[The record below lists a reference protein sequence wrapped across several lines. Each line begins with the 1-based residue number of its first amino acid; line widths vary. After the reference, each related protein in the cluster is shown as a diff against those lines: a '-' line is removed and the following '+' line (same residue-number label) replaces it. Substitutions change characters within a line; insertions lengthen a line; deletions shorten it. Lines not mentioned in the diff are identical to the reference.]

1 MLSGSTNHRV
11 DGEHHRHVVS
21 VTATGISAPT
31 TAEMV
36 RSTGTSLVRN
46 SFTTTSLGQGG
57 TSFVVG
63 QASSAA
69 GLPSAACVRRN
80 TPSTSLGTFIPL
92 QTQNAA
98 SEESVSL
105 IVQLGTTVVA
115 TSTSQMLEPNS
126 TVTISKASP
135 TGNPTSSTGRNV
147 NINYPQGVN
156 HITAGVKVQ
165 QHTHHPQVI
174 QRPTTNIVANSN
186 VKNSINCSMQQLYV
200 QQQLVQAQR
209 SHTLKQSHVL
219 AKSVADVQPSA
230 DEQR

>member
-1 MLSGSTNHRV
+1 
-11 DGEHHRHVVS
+11 
-21 VTATGISAPT
+21 
-31 TAEMV
+31 
-36 RSTGTSLVRN
+36 
-46 SFTTTSLGQGG
+46 
-57 TSFVVG
+57 
-63 QASSAA
+63 
-69 GLPSAACVRRN
+69 
-80 TPSTSLGTFIPL
+80 
-92 QTQNAA
+92 
-98 SEESVSL
+98 
-105 IVQLGTTVVA
+105 
-115 TSTSQMLEPNS
+115 MLEPNS